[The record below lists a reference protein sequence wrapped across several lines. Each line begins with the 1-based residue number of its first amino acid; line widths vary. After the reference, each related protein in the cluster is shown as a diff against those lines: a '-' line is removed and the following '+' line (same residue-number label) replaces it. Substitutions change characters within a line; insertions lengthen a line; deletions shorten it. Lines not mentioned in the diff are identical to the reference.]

1 MSTIKEIRDRL
12 KLTQT
17 ELGDA
22 IGCTQGNVGHLERGQ
37 TMQPDTAKKLI
48 AVAKERGLILTMDQ
62 VYGLAP
68 LPKGKTPAVVTTDY
82 AGPDRRVKAGA

>member
-17 ELGDA
+17 ELGAA
-22 IGCTQGNVGHLERGQ
+22 IECTQGNVGHLERGQ

-48 AVAKERGLILTMDQ
+48 AVAKERGLELTMDQ
-62 VYGLAP
+62 VYGLTP
-68 LPKGKTPAVVTTDY
+68 LPWNEPAVVTSNY
-82 AGPDRRVKAGA
+82 AGPDRRVKARV